1 MSSKLLSLQQ
11 LLKSLSIF
19 EVSMLKQQL
28 VQSESC
34 LVDLFQT
41 LQAHL
46 NSSAEE
52 LQQVFAHRDCAPLN
66 LCSDALLAIV
76 LKVLSTVK
84 ISTQDVVR
92 EKIANIRCLYEKK
105 QFDLCITFIEEA
117 QQIALEND
125 LLQELSELFEW
136 TEVLMQ
142 YNLYITTSS
151 TTFAKQRLLVYEKL
165 VNYWQY
171 KLLSLSTTA
180 RSESAN
186 MRIDYTKRLK
196 VLLQDPLLKSEDN
209 ALSVRAKILY
219 NTIICN
225 ISQSLENYEDLHKSY
240 KRLLDLYSENDN
252 YIVQNWQSYISVID
266 NFAQIS
272 IYLKQ
277 YDDALIISDLL
288 KQMDRLYDF
297 VNDNHLTYDLLA
309 RAYYIDLQIY
319 KKTAN
324 DAQILATITEAEQ
337 CLQQADSPIRNDYKI
352 SLFYEI
358 AESLFWFDMPQDAL
372 IYLHKLSDI
381 TNNTNTSYVIYGKLL
396 ELLVLHR
403 LGEMEELKTRLPQ
416 SKQSLRENRI
426 LSRYETLFIDFISK
440 LAACKTKQDQYVT
453 YKEYALL
460 FRSIMDSFKFDNY
473 FNITAWLEKQINS
486 VDENEAVA

>member
-28 VQSESC
+28 VHGDSC
-34 LVDLFQT
+34 LIELFQT
-41 LQAHL
+41 LQVHI
-46 NSSAEE
+46 NSSAVE
-52 LQQVFAHRDCAPLN
+52 LQQVFAQRDCAPLS
-66 LCSDALLAIV
+66 LCLDALLAII
-76 LKVLSTVK
+76 LKILSTVK
-84 ISTQDVVR
+84 ASTQDVVR
-92 EKIANIRCLYEKK
+92 EKIANIRYLYEKK
-105 QFDLCITFIEEA
+105 QFDLCATFIEEA

-136 TEVLMQ
+136 AETLMQ
-142 YNLYITTSS
+142 YNLYTITNN

-225 ISQSLENYEDLHKSY
+225 ISQSLENYGDLHKSY

-252 YIVQNWQSYISVID
+252 FIVQNWQQYISVID

-272 IYLKQ
+272 IYLKH

-297 VNDNHLTYDLLA
+297 VDNNHLTYDLLV

-319 KKTAN
+319 KKTDN
-324 DAQILATITEAEQ
+324 NSQILATITEAEQ

-358 AESLFWFDMPQDAL
+358 AENLFWLDMPQNAL
-372 IYLHKLSDI
+372 IYLHKLSEI
-381 TNNTNTSYVIYGKLL
+381 TNNTTIVYVIYGKLL

-403 LGEMEELKTRLPQ
+403 LGEMQELQTRLPQ
-416 SKQSLRENRI
+416 TKQSLRENRI

-440 LAACKTKQDQYVT
+440 LAACKNKQEQHT
-453 YKEYALL
+453 IYKNYALL

-473 FNITAWLEKQINS
+473 FNITVWLEKQIS
-486 VDENEAVA
+486 IIDEKEAVA